1 MKPLNLF
8 KNVLHVIIAIYV
20 AYKIS
25 IITGVTD
32 FIQIGAMILGV
43 LCIGGFGIGVPAFF
57 LETFQGVV
65 ADDKNPK
72 WYIDFILSIVAGFV
86 GVILSFYFTLPKQY
100 DASLLVFTIVAMAF
114 EIGNLIRLYKLK
126 NRK

>member
-25 IITGVTD
+25 FLTDVPEFTGV
-32 FIQIGAMILGV
+32 FALILAV
-43 LCIGGFGIGVPAFF
+43 LCIGCFGIGVPAFF

-72 WYIDFILSIVAGFV
+72 WYIDLFLSIVAGFV

-100 DASLLVFTIVAMAF
+100 DTSLMIFSIVAMTL

-126 NRK
+126 NK

>member
-25 IITGVTD
+25 ILTGVTD

-43 LCIGGFGIGVPAFF
+43 LAIGLFAIGVPAFF

-100 DASLLVFTIVAMAF
+100 DTSLLVFTIVAMAF

>member
-25 IITGVTD
+25 FLTDVPEFTGV
-32 FIQIGAMILGV
+32 FAMICAVLGIG
-43 LCIGGFGIGVPAFF
+43 LCFIGVPAFF

-100 DASLLVFTIVAMAF
+100 DTSLLVFTIVAMTL

-126 NRK
+126 KRK

>member
-1 MKPLNLF
+1 MKILNLF
-8 KNVLHVIIAIYV
+8 KNILHVIIAIYV

-25 IITGVTD
+25 FLTD
-32 FIQIGAMILGV
+32 VPELTSILPLILGV
-43 LCIGGFGIGVPAFF
+43 LCIGCFGIGVPAFF

-65 ADDKNPK
+65 ADDKNTE
-72 WYIDFILSIVAGFV
+72 WYIDLFLSIVAGFV

-100 DASLLVFTIVAMAF
+100 DTYLLVFTIVAMAL
-114 EIGNLIRLYKLK
+114 EIGNLIRLYILK

>member
-25 IITGVTD
+25 ILTGVTD

-43 LCIGGFGIGVPAFF
+43 LAIGLFAIGVPAFF

-100 DASLLVFTIVAMAF
+100 DTSLLVFTIVAMAF

-126 NRK
+126 KRK

>member
-25 IITGVTD
+25 ILTGVTD
-32 FIQIGAMILGV
+32 FVQIGAMILGV
-43 LCIGGFGIGVPAFF
+43 LAIGLFAIGVPALF
-57 LETFQGVV
+57 LEAFQGVV
-65 ADDKNPK
+65 ADDQNLK
-72 WYIDFILSIVAGFV
+72 WYIDFFLSVVAGFV
-86 GVILSFYFTLPKQY
+86 GVILSFLYTLPKQY
-100 DASLLVFTIVAMAF
+100 DTSLLVFTIVAMAF

-126 NRK
+126 NGK

>member
-8 KNVLHVIIAIYV
+8 KNILHVIIAIYV

-25 IITGVTD
+25 ILTGVTD

-43 LCIGGFGIGVPAFF
+43 LCIGCFGIGVPALF
-57 LETFQGVV
+57 LEAFQGVV
-65 ADDKNPK
+65 ADDQNPK
-72 WYIDFILSIVAGFV
+72 WYIDFFLSVVAGFV
-86 GVILSFYFTLPKQY
+86 GVILSFLYTLPKQY
-100 DASLLVFTIVAMAF
+100 DTSLLVFTIVAMAL

>member
-8 KNVLHVIIAIYV
+8 KNALHVIIAIYV

-25 IITGVTD
+25 ILTGVTE
-32 FIQIGAMILGV
+32 FVQIGTMILGV
-43 LCIGGFGIGVPAFF
+43 LAIGLFVIGVPAFF

-72 WYIDFILSIVAGFV
+72 WYIDFIISVVAGFV
-86 GVILSFYFTLPKQY
+86 GVILSLFYTLPGIY
-100 DASLLVFTIVAMAF
+100 DTSLMIFTIVAIAL
-114 EIGNLIRLYKLK
+114 EIGNLIRLYKIK
-126 NRK
+126 NKK

>member
-25 IITGVTD
+25 ILTGVTD
-32 FIQIGAMILGV
+32 FVQIGAMILGV
-43 LCIGGFGIGVPAFF
+43 LAIGLFAIGVPAFF

-72 WYIDFILSIVAGFV
+72 WYIDFFLSVVAGFV
-86 GVILSFYFTLPKQY
+86 GVILSFLYTLPKQY
-100 DASLLVFTIVAMAF
+100 DTSLLVFTIVAMAF
-114 EIGNLIRLYKLK
+114 EIGNLIILYKLK
-126 NRK
+126 NGK

>member
-1 MKPLNLF
+1 MKPLNFF

-25 IITGVTD
+25 FLTGVTD
-32 FIQIGAMILGV
+32 FVQIGAMILGV
-43 LCIGGFGIGVPAFF
+43 ICIGLFGIGVPAFF

-72 WYIDFILSIVAGFV
+72 WHIDFIISVVAGFV
-86 GVILSFYFTLPKQY
+86 GAILSLFYTMSNFY
-100 DASLLVFTIVAMAF
+100 DTSLMIFTIVAMAL
-114 EIGNLIRLYKLK
+114 EIGNLIRLYKIK
-126 NRK
+126 NKK

>member
-8 KNVLHVIIAIYV
+8 KNVLHVILAIYV

-25 IITGVTD
+25 FLTDVPEFTGV
-32 FIQIGAMILGV
+32 FALILGV

-72 WYIDFILSIVAGFV
+72 WYIDTILSIVAGFT

-100 DASLLVFTIVAMAF
+100 DTYLLVFTIVAMAL
-114 EIGNLIRLYKLK
+114 EIGNLIRLYILK